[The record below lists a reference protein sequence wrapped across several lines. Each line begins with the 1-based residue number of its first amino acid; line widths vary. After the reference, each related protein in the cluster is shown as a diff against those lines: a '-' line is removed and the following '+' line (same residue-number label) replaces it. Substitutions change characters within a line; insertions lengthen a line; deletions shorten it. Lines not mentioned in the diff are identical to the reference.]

1 MRSWLERPFGIRFRL
16 PTAAVDLPPRH
27 SMKIPSLCQQA
38 ALAATRSAMIVAVM
52 VSLLACD
59 LSHSCSGQ
67 ERPEFCVFPYRCP
80 IAARLSPQV
89 GQQGTEVR
97 ILLQGARLQEIQEV
111 LFYRPG
117 IRFVGFEPASKVPDD
132 IHQMPIDAREGTAA
146 WLTFQIEED
155 CPLGEHFL
163 RVRTSDALSEM
174 VSFWVTPFP
183 CVAEQ
188 HLGHDSATAS
198 NGSIEMAQQVALGS
212 SVYGYHPKNSTIDHD
227 YYAVDLTAG
236 QRFTVEVWSSCLGY
250 QHFRAMSDIAITMYD
265 PDGKRIAAVDDSS
278 LMGMDPILNL
288 TVERTGK
295 YFVNI
300 HQSMDFEGILRHY
313 VAHFSDA
320 PRPAI
325 TYPLGGQA
333 GTVLSAV
340 GIGDVR
346 GDIPLTITLPE
357 QPGAFEKALVEH
369 RTGASVIPN
378 QIKVARFG
386 DVLED
391 GQPHFTP
398 ETAQRYAGELPIAF
412 NGQILDEGK
421 TDWFRFQAKKGQ
433 RYRVRTYAATL
444 GSSLDAK
451 LQIIPAPG
459 TNSRLNLTADD
470 SSWVDHDW
478 YGNDKVWIIQD
489 RMDPITV
496 FEPDVDGEYLIGI
509 HDSQRLFGPDYVY
522 RIEFQPL
529 TDRALVHFPTDYREA
544 PNKRDRLVVPR
555 GNTIE
560 HTFAIKSATGN
571 RYRGGMRLVA
581 HGLPPGVDFSCPP
594 LQPGQMLTQGVLTA
608 GKDVK
613 PWSGLIEFSLEPTE
627 PDANFTGSYVHN
639 VPSTQRRGGNNVVF
653 NRVRRCALAVVQEAP
668 FSVSVKQPTI
678 SLAQN
683 AIIDLEVE
691 VQRHDGF
698 DGAVRLYAAWT
709 PPGITVAVPLV
720 IPAGQTKGVYRLQ
733 ASGSVTPGQY
743 PITLTAQEDQGGDRG
758 WGTGFHYVASP
769 PIQLSVVRPFLDI
782 QLARSSIERMQEGT
796 IQATIKTINPLPSEA
811 QATLVRLP
819 KGIELLSPVTIK
831 PGQREAVF
839 PIRATKDCL
848 TGQYREI
855 GCQIAIQAAGQTIT
869 QQTGNGTLRI
879 DAER

>member
-1 MRSWLERPFGIRFRL
+1 MKL
-16 PTAAVDLPPRH
+16 P
-27 SMKIPSLCQQA
+27 SSLQQA
-38 ALAATRSAMIVAVM
+38 ICAAIRSAVIITVL
-52 VSLLACD
+52 VSVCVLDRLR
-59 LSHSCSGQ
+59 SCSAQ
-67 ERPEFCVFPYRCP
+67 ERPEFCIFPYRCP

-89 GQQGTEVR
+89 GQTGSEVKL
-97 ILLQGARLQEIQEV
+97 LLQGARLQEIQEV
-111 LFYRPG
+111 LFYRSG
-117 IRFVGFEPASKVPDD
+117 ITFVGFEPAALVPDD
-132 IHQMPIDAREGTAA
+132 IHQMPIDAPEGTAA
-146 WLTFQIEED
+146 WLTLKIADD

-188 HLGHDSATAS
+188 HLGHDSATSS
-198 NGSIEMAQQVALGS
+198 NGSIETAQQIALGN
-212 SVYGYHPKNSTIDHD
+212 SVYGYHPKNSTMDHD
-227 YYAVDLTAG
+227 FYAVDLDQG
-236 QRFTVEVWSSCLGY
+236 QRLTVEVWSSCLGY
-250 QHFRAMSDIAITMYD
+250 QHFRAMSDIAITVYD
-265 PDGKRIAAVDDSS
+265 SDGKRIAAVDDSS
-278 LMGMDPILNL
+278 LMGMDPILNI
-288 TVERTGK
+288 TVERAGK

-320 PRPAI
+320 PRPVI

-340 GIGDVR
+340 GIGDIS
-346 GDIPLTITLPE
+346 GDIPLEIKLPAK
-357 QPGAFEKALVEH
+357 PGAFEKAILEH
-369 RTGASVIPN
+369 RTGRSVVAN
-378 QIKVARFG
+378 QVKVASFG

-391 GQPHFTP
+391 DQAHFTP
-398 ETAQRYAGELPIAF
+398 ETAQRFDGDLPIAF

-421 TDWFRFQAKKGQ
+421 TDWFRFRAEKGK

-451 LQIIPAPG
+451 LRIIPAPG
-459 TNSRLNLTADD
+459 VNSRINITADD

-489 RMDPITV
+489 RMDPIAV
-496 FEPDVDGEYLIGI
+496 FEPDVDGEYLVGI
-509 HDSQRLFGPDYVY
+509 HDSQRLYGPDYVY

-560 HTFAIKSATGN
+560 HPFAIKYATGN

-581 HGLPPGVDFSCPP
+581 HGLPQGVSFSCPP
-594 LQPGQMLTQGVLTA
+594 LEPGQMLTQGVLTA
-608 GKDVK
+608 TKDAK
-613 PWSGLIEFSLEPTE
+613 PWSGLIDFSLEPTE
-627 PDANFTGSYVHN
+627 PDADFTGSYVHN
-639 VPSTQRRGGNNVVF
+639 VPSTQRRGGNDVVF

-668 FSVSVKQPTI
+668 FAVSVKQPTI

-683 AIIDLEVE
+683 AIIDLEVQ
-691 VQRHDGF
+691 VDRRDGF
-698 DGAVRLYAAWT
+698 EGAVRLYAAWT
-709 PPGITVAVPLV
+709 PPGITVSVPLV

-733 ASGSVTPGQY
+733 ASGSVKPGQY
-743 PITLTAQEDQGGDRG
+743 PLTLTAQENQGGDRG
-758 WGTGFHYVASP
+758 WGTGFHFVASP
-769 PIQLSVVRPFLDI
+769 PIQLSVVRPYLEI
-782 QLARSSIERMQEGT
+782 QLARSSIERLQEGT
-796 IQATIKTINPLPSEA
+796 IKATIKTINPLPSHA

-819 KGIELLSPVTIK
+819 KGVELLAPVTIK
-831 PGQREAVF
+831 PGQREAAFQV
-839 PIRATKDCL
+839 RATKDCL

-869 QQTGNGTLRI
+869 QQTGDGTLRI